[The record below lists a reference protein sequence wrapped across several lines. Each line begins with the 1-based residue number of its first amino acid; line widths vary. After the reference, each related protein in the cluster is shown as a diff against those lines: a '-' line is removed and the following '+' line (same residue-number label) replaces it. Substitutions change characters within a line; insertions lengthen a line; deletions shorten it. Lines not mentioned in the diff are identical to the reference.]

1 MDVEMNKLIVQTD
14 NDKPNAP
21 SAMAGAYKW

>member
-1 MDVEMNKLIVQTD
+1 MDVEMNELIVQTD
-14 NDKPNAP
+14 NDKPNAL